1 MTSFLRKILSLAKE
15 EMFNFRDTFYAD
27 NNIFLFNYHAELERS
42 TKEIRKHFA
51 HFRLIINT
59 GNSLAKSM
67 SEAILNYLK
76 KAKELMKSIM
86 PEDLILSNDNSFHFT
101 LGFKYLGSIITPLL
115 NEDKEILARI
125 RK

>member
-1 MTSFLRKILSLAKE
+1 M
-15 EMFNFRDTFYAD
+15 
-27 NNIFLFNYHAELERS
+27 H
-42 TKEIRKHFA
+42 
-51 HFRLIINT
+51 T
-59 GNSLAKSM
+59 GNSLAKSI

-86 PEDLILSNDNSFHFT
+86 PEDPILSNDNSFHFT

-115 NEDKEILARI
+115 NEDTEILARI